1 MRNSDTIGE
10 AASVTLFPTTF
21 QKKRNQFLKC
31 RTCIRDK
38 FIPPRVDP
46 LPKRARFCR
55 GVNTKSHRLPPL
67 HKVAK
72 MAYPCAHTSVNIHV
86 FQYFKKSYSTIV
98 RKFTVRNEVKKIPMG
113 FISSNQTIC
122 QIGRESRKTYW

>member
-1 MRNSDTIGE
+1 MYDCDYNKPILYITGRYNDVCGIQISKGE
-10 AASVTLFPTTF
+10 WAHYRRSSLGHTFPDAP
-21 QKKRNQFLKC
+21 QKRDQFLKC

-38 FIPPRVDP
+38 SIPPRVDP
-46 LPKRARFCR
+46 IPKGARFCR

-67 HKVAK
+67 HKETK

-98 RKFTVRNEVKKIPMG
+98 RKFYG
-113 FISSNQTIC
+113 
-122 QIGRESRKTYW
+122 

>member
-1 MRNSDTIGE
+1 MTVTIINLYFISLDVIMANGHTIGE
-10 AASVTLFPTTF
+10 AASVKLFPTTL
-21 QKKRNQFLKC
+21 QSRDQFLKC

-46 LPKRARFCR
+46 IPKGTRFCR

-67 HKVAK
+67 HRVTK

-86 FQYFKKSYSTIV
+86 FQYFKESYSTIV
-98 RKFTVRNEVKKIPMG
+98 RKFYG
-113 FISSNQTIC
+113 
-122 QIGRESRKTYW
+122 

>member
-1 MRNSDTIGE
+1 MHTIGE

-46 LPKRARFCR
+46 IPKGVRFCR

-67 HKVAK
+67 HKVTK

-113 FISSNQTIC
+113 FISSNQTLYVNIL
-122 QIGRESRKTYW
+122 